1 MEELL
6 LEFEGGAISSDPFM
20 LFFTDFCSK
29 LLEVLGLMWRF
40 NIDVLVVSV
49 FSSGQ
54 FSVKIL
60 ISKWENLLQMHAT
73 FSTLLLLNVFLIWGK
88 IATFASV
95 QGFESSLILGR
106 YPPMFNYTLSNGNFI
121 CNIIK
126 EF

>member
-1 MEELL
+1 MKLLASFGGADIWGTNANDLHVEELL

-60 ISKWENLLQMHAT
+60 ISK
-73 FSTLLLLNVFLIWGK
+73 
-88 IATFASV
+88 
-95 QGFESSLILGR
+95 
-106 YPPMFNYTLSNGNFI
+106 
-121 CNIIK
+121 
-126 EF
+126 